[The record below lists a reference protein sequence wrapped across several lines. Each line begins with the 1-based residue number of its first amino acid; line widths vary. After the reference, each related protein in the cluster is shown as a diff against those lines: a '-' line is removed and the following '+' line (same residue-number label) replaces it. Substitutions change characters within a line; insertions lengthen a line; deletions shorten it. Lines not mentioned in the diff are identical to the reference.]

1 MISITSSACF
11 PTTEHHKEKEY
22 RTKCFIMLIRNC
34 WCQLASVLPYTS
46 PYSFT
51 LSPFLCSSS
60 SSFFPHPSISLN
72 SLPLPSA
79 AIFLL
84 DHHGHC
90 VQEIGGEKLKLFVF
104 LHFCYLRTLS
114 SHSFTFTPQ
123 CRSIELRNCHWAKFS
138 DRTTVPG

>member
-1 MISITSSACF
+1 MLCCMWDLPRPGIKPVSPASAGRF
-11 PTTEHHKEKEY
+11 FTTEPPGKP
-22 RTKCFIMLIRNC
+22 
-34 WCQLASVLPYTS
+34 SLPPFCLPFFSY
-46 PYSFT
+46 PFF
-51 LSPFLCSSS
+51 SPFLCSSS